1 MPPKRRVT
9 VAVDQQGEVPQDIT
23 RVLPTGPLDNVGGNV
38 PATPGIPA
46 TQLMP
51 VQDVPPRVE
60 APLQEGQDQRPP
72 ERTRPSG
79 RERLN
84 MLQDRVEGMDD
95 RLDVVFEAL
104 GDIRSLL
111 MANRPHV
118 PEPQLSS
125 PNHREMENPCC
136 RWKLR

>member
-9 VAVDQQGEVPQDIT
+9 FRLDQQGNQQQEEVPQNI
-23 RVLPTGPLDNVGGNV
+23 VQVPPTGPLDNVGGNI

-51 VQDVPPRVE
+51 AQDVPPRVE
-60 APLQEGQDQRPP
+60 TPLPEGQDQRPP
-72 ERTRPSG
+72 ERTRPTG

-84 MLQDRVEGMDD
+84 MLQDRVEGMDG

-118 PEPQLSS
+118 PEPQLLDELE
-125 PNHREMENPCC
+125 PQGDG
-136 RWKLR
+136 